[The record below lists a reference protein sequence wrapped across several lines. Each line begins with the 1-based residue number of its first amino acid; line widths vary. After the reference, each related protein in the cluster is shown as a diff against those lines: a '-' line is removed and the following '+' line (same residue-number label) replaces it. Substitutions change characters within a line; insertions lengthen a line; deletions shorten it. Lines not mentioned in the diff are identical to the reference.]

1 MLHIKNFQV
10 ILAIFIFGA
19 ILVILVYNF
28 QNNFEAEKL
37 EQSSNW
43 DEPYDVELKNLPIED
58 SHVKKILSQCG
69 IDKHCT
75 VESLQE
81 LAKLENKKTV
91 LSAVNDILL
100 IYEETGYYCH
110 ENGHHLGMFV
120 YGFIGNLSESI
131 SSVERRCGG
140 SVYHGMIENFFVS
153 SVLLK
158 NQKVEDLKIA
168 NICDKDFG
176 PDITKIECLHGVG
189 HGLIKS
195 YNYDYTSALNRCDEF
210 APAQYCYNGVAM
222 EYSEHYKETNIEFLN
237 GYDIIQFCSSLD
249 EKYQQTCYQY
259 QAFNILISKNLS
271 TKESL
276 AICDTIENNKEIEYC
291 YYGIGTQIFAFFND
305 NLEKMATECQLGKPD
320 YQKWCIWG
328 SETVILDQ
336 LGIDKGFDFCK
347 IIPEKFKS
355 DCYIEIGVWARSLF
369 SSDEEIKIVCSA
381 AENEKYY
388 DECITKIHKI
398 KCSGVFILPDNTTID
413 ITDKIGCGL
422 QR

>member
-1 MLHIKNFQV
+1 MKNFQV
-10 ILAIFIFGA
+10 ILAIFIFGV
-19 ILVILVYNF
+19 ISVILVYNF

-43 DEPYDVELKNLPIED
+43 NDSYDVELKNLPIED
-58 SHVKKILSQCG
+58 PHVKKILSQCG

-91 LSAVNDILL
+91 LSAVNEILL
-100 IYEETGYYCH
+100 IYEEIGFYCH

-120 YGFIGNLSESI
+120 YGFTGNLSESI

-158 NQKVEDLKIA
+158 NQKVEDLKIT
-168 NICDKDFG
+168 NICDEILG
-176 PDITKIECLHGVG
+176 PDINLVECLHGVG

-195 YNYDYTSALNRCDEF
+195 YNYDLTSALNRCDEF
-210 APAQYCYNGVAM
+210 EPAQYCYNGVAM
-222 EYSEHYKETNIEFLN
+222 EYAKQSRETNIEFLN

-249 EKYQQTCYQY
+249 EKYQRTCYLY
-259 QAFNILISKNLS
+259 QAFNILLSKNIS
-271 TKESL
+271 TRESL
-276 AICDTIENNKEIEYC
+276 ALCDTIENRKEIEYC
-291 YYGIGTQIFAFFND
+291 YYGIGSQIFQFSNG
-305 NLEKMATECQLGKPD
+305 NLEKMATECQLGKAD
-320 YQKWCIWG
+320 YQKWCISG
-328 SETVILDQ
+328 SQTIIVDQ
-336 LGIDKGFDFCK
+336 IGIDKGLDFCK

-355 DCYIEIGVWARSLF
+355 DCYIEIGNWARASF
-369 SSDEEIKIVCSA
+369 SSDEEIEIVCSA

-388 DECITKIHKI
+388 DDCITRIQNI
-398 KCSGVFILPDNTTID
+398 GCTAVIILPDNTTKD
-413 ITDKIGCGL
+413 FTDEIGCGL